1 MENIPTK
8 EKISFALA
16 GLGQNM
22 IYNFSSAYIII
33 FYTDFLK
40 LLPTAVGTLM
50 LLARIW
56 DAINDPIM
64 GSIVDKTQTRF
75 GKLRPYLLAVPIPM
89 IVFTIL
95 TFVALDMSYGMRL
108 FYAYTTYIVWG
119 MIYTISDVPYW
130 GLSAAMSNDPKQRLH
145 IISLA
150 RIFSNIGLAIAIV
163 IPPIIIAA
171 FDGAKTGYT
180 VSAIIMSVIG
190 GTLFFLAFFNT
201 KERVASTSSNQSMLK
216 NLSLLKYNK
225 PLLQLQ
231 ISRVFGSMRMGLA
244 AAGTYFAKY
253 NLGDEL
259 YFSLLGGI
267 LIVSMIGAITITP
280 LLSKKFSK
288 KQLYQYSLLLGV
300 VAHGTMFVVGY
311 NNLIVLFFLLFLA
324 GFSMGINDVIMYS
337 MVTDTIDY
345 LQSKSSHR
353 LEGLS
358 FSFHTF
364 TTKLQ
369 TALSAFVIGMVLQV
383 FGFTE
388 NVAQSDQS
396 LFGIFLLLSLI
407 PAISSL
413 ISMIPMRKYLLSEQV
428 HKQALEDIKNL

>member
-1 MENIPTK
+1 MMEKVPKK
-8 EKISFALA
+8 EKLSFALA

-50 LLARIW
+50 LVARLW

-64 GSIVDKTQTRF
+64 GSIVDKTSTRF

-95 TFVALDMSYGMRL
+95 TFVAVDLSYGMRL
-108 FYAYTTYIVWG
+108 FYAYTTYIIWG
-119 MIYTISDVPYW
+119 MIYTVSDVPYW
-130 GLSAAMSNDPKQRLH
+130 GLSAVMSNDPKERLN

-163 IPPIIIAA
+163 VPPIIIAA
-171 FDGAKTGYT
+171 FDGAQLGYT
-180 VSAIIMSVIG
+180 VGAIIMSVIG

-201 KERVASTSSNQSMLK
+201 KERVISTSTNQSMIK
-216 NLSLLKYNK
+216 NLTLIKQNK
-225 PLLQLQ
+225 PLLTLQ
-231 ISRVFGSMRMGLA
+231 ISRVLGSMRMGLA

-253 NLGDEL
+253 NLNDEL

-280 LLSKKFSK
+280 LLSKRFSK

-300 VAHGTMFVVGY
+300 IAHVSMFLLGY
-311 NNLIVLFFLLFLA
+311 DNLVILFGLLFFA
-324 GFSMGINDVIMYS
+324 GVSMGINDVIMYS
-337 MVTDTIDY
+337 MVTDSIDY
-345 LQSKSSHR
+345 LQKQTSFR
-353 LEGLS
+353 LEGVS

-369 TALSAFVIGMVLQV
+369 TAIAAFVIGVVLQQ
-383 FGFTE
+383 FGFVE
-388 NVAQSDQS
+388 NVSQSDSS
-396 LFGIFLLLSLI
+396 LFGIFILLSLL

-413 ISMIPMRKYLLSEQV
+413 LSMIPMFAYSLDES
-428 HKQALEDIKNL
+428 